1 MTTRQDRLARLLAI
15 RRVRLRVAA
24 SSLARAATAVAATA
38 ATATR
43 LGELRAEFRGQYGFA
58 AGYAIKA
65 AAATRAAL
73 YAAEVTQA
81 IRLVDAE
88 ARRAVL
94 QGDFRH
100 RRAGVDAV
108 ARAVERASDDPKLV
122 GS

>member
-1 MTTRQDRLARLLAI
+1 MTTRHDRLARLLAI
-15 RRVRLRVAA
+15 RRVRLRVVA
-24 SSLARAATAVAATA
+24 SALARATTAAAATA
-38 ATATR
+38 ATAAR

-58 AGYAIKA
+58 EGYAIKA

-73 YAAEVTQA
+73 YAAEITQA
-81 IRLVDAE
+81 VRLVDAE

-108 ARAVERASDDPKLV
+108 ARAVDRATDDTKAGGL
-122 GS
+122 